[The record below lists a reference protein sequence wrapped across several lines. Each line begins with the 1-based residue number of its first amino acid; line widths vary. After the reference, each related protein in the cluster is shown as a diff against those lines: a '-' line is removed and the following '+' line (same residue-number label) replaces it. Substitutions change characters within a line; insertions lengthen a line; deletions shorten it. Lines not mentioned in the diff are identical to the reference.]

1 MNGKEINDYFVGTF
15 IFRNKYTEYTKK
27 TRSNTKT
34 MKGIQMVWKVF
45 ITREI
50 PRAGTDLLKAAG
62 MQVEVYPEDRPIPHN
77 LLLEKIRD
85 CDALLCLLT
94 DFISENV
101 IAAAD
106 KLKIIAN
113 YAVGYNNIDLPAAS
127 RRGIVVT
134 NTPDVLTEA
143 TADLTFALVLACA
156 RRVVEGDRM
165 VRQGNFSG
173 WAPLMLLGGEVSGQT
188 IGIIG
193 AGRIGAAVAKRAYGF
208 GMKILYSDTLSNK
221 LMEDKWGAGKDE
233 LERIICDS
241 DFITL
246 HVPLTDST
254 YHLIGAKEIY
264 MMKSSA
270 YIINTSRGGVIDEQA
285 LVNALQEK
293 TVAGAGL
300 DVYEREPILAEGLV
314 KLENVVLLPHLGSAT
329 QQTRSRMAGMAAR
342 NIVEVSR
349 GKPAPN
355 AVN

>member
-1 MNGKEINDYFVGTF
+1 
-15 IFRNKYTEYTKK
+15 
-27 TRSNTKT
+27 
-34 MKGIQMVWKVF
+34 MKGIQMMWKVF

-50 PRAGTDLLKAAG
+50 PRAGTDLLKEAG
-62 MQVEVYPEDRPIPHN
+62 MQVEVYPEERPIPHN

-94 DFISENV
+94 DSISDHV

-113 YAVGYNNIDLPAAS
+113 YAVGYNNINLPAAS
-127 RRGIVVT
+127 KRGIVVT

-143 TADLTFALVLACA
+143 TADLTFALILACA

-165 VRQGNFSG
+165 VRQGYFTG
-173 WAPLMLLGGEVSGQT
+173 WAPLMLLGGDVSGQT

-193 AGRIGAAVAKRAYGF
+193 AGRIGAAVAKRAHGF
-208 GMKILYSDTLSNK
+208 GMNILYSDPQKNQVIEKEYLARKVNIEQLIT
-221 LMEDKWGAGKDE
+221 E
-233 LERIICDS
+233 S

-246 HVPLTDST
+246 HVLLTDST
-254 YHLIGAKEIY
+254 RHLIGTKEIY

-270 YIINTSRGGVIDEQA
+270 YIINTSRGAVIDEQA
-285 LVNALQEK
+285 LVNALLK
-293 TVAGAGL
+293 RTVAGAGL
-300 DVYEREPILAEGLV
+300 DVYEREPLLAQGLME
-314 KLENVVLLPHLGSAT
+314 LENVVLLPHLGSAT
-329 QQTRSRMAGMAAR
+329 LQTRTRMAEMAAR
-342 NIVEVSR
+342 NIIEVSK